1 MMVSHNSKNLPRVR
15 CTKCNEQILRNRE
28 LVVNKRTICLGC
40 AVEMGLTQKIK
51 LDINHKENCYKRA
64 GLGDDD
70 CHYCWVQTWGAMR
83 DLGYECT
90 NNGSWYKRTDFH
102 NVLVIYE

>member
-1 MMVSHNSKNLPRVR
+1 MGFHNSKNLPRVR
-15 CTKCNEQILRNRE
+15 CTKCNEQNLRTRE

-51 LDINHKENCYKRA
+51 LDINHKKNCYKRA

-70 CHYCWVQTWGAMR
+70 CHYCWVQ
-83 DLGYECT
+83 
-90 NNGSWYKRTDFH
+90 
-102 NVLVIYE
+102 

>member
-1 MMVSHNSKNLPRVR
+1 MESPITKRTRVR
-15 CTKCNEQILRNRE
+15 CTKCNESILRNRE

-40 AVEMGLTQKIK
+40 AASMGLTQKLGIDMEHK
-51 LDINHKENCYKRA
+51 LSCYKGG
-64 GLGDDD
+64 GLGDDE
-70 CHYCWVQTWGAMR
+70 CHYCWVQTWAGMK

-90 NNGSWYKRTDFH
+90 DNGTWFKRTDYH

>member
-1 MMVSHNSKNLPRVR
+1 MESPITKRTRVR
-15 CTKCNEQILRNRE
+15 CTKCNDSSLRNRE

-40 AVEMGLTQKIK
+40 AVEMGLTQKLGIDMKHK
-51 LDINHKENCYKRA
+51 LSCYKGG
-64 GLGDDD
+64 GLGDDE
-70 CHYCWVQTWGAMR
+70 CHYCWVQTWAAMK

-90 NNGSWYKRTDFH
+90 DNGTWFKRTEYH

>member
-1 MMVSHNSKNLPRVR
+1 MESPITKRTRVR
-15 CTKCNEQILRNRE
+15 CTKCNESILRNRE

-40 AVEMGLTQKIK
+40 AVEMGLTQKLGIDMKHK
-51 LDINHKENCYKRA
+51 LSCYKGG
-64 GLGDDD
+64 GLGDDE
-70 CHYCWVQTWGAMR
+70 CHYCWVQTWAAMK

-90 NNGSWYKRTDFH
+90 DNGTWFKRTEYH

>member
-1 MMVSHNSKNLPRVR
+1 MESPITKRTRVR
-15 CTKCNEQILRNRE
+15 CTKCNESILRNRE

-40 AVEMGLTQKIK
+40 AVEMGLTQKFGIDMKHK
-51 LDINHKENCYKRA
+51 LSCYKGG
-64 GLGDDD
+64 GLGDDE
-70 CHYCWVQTWGAMR
+70 CHYCWVQTWAAMK

-90 NNGSWYKRTDFH
+90 DNGTWFKRTEYH

>member
-1 MMVSHNSKNLPRVR
+1 
-15 CTKCNEQILRNRE
+15 
-28 LVVNKRTICLGC
+28 
-40 AVEMGLTQKIK
+40 MGLTQSKP
-51 LDINHKENCYKRA
+51 DINHKENCYKRA

-90 NNGSWYKRTDFH
+90 DNGSWYKSTDFH

>member
-1 MMVSHNSKNLPRVR
+1 MESPITKRTRVR
-15 CTKCNEQILRNRE
+15 CTKCNESILRNRE

-40 AVEMGLTQKIK
+40 AVEMGLTQKLGIDMKHK
-51 LDINHKENCYKRA
+51 LSCYKGG
-64 GLGDDD
+64 GLGDDE
-70 CHYCWVQTWGAMR
+70 CHYCWVQTWAAMK

-90 NNGSWYKRTDFH
+90 DNGTWFKRTDYH

>member
-1 MMVSHNSKNLPRVR
+1 MESPITKRTRVR
-15 CTKCNEQILRNRE
+15 CTKCNESILRNRE

-40 AVEMGLTQKIK
+40 AVEMGLTQKLGIDMEHK
-51 LDINHKENCYKRA
+51 LSCYKGG
-64 GLGDDD
+64 GLGDDE
-70 CHYCWVQTWGAMR
+70 CHYCWVQTWAGMK

-90 NNGSWYKRTDFH
+90 DNGTWFKRTEYH

>member
-1 MMVSHNSKNLPRVR
+1 MESPITKRTRVR
-15 CTKCNEQILRNRE
+15 CTKCNESILRNRE

-40 AVEMGLTQKIK
+40 AVEMGLTQKLGIYMKHK
-51 LDINHKENCYKRA
+51 LSCYKGG
-64 GLGDDD
+64 GLGDDE
-70 CHYCWVQTWGAMR
+70 CHYCWVQTWSAMK

-90 NNGSWYKRTDFH
+90 DKGTWFKRTDYH

>member
-1 MMVSHNSKNLPRVR
+1 MESPITKRTRVR
-15 CTKCNEQILRNRE
+15 CTKCNESILRNRE

-40 AVEMGLTQKIK
+40 AVEMGLTQKLGIDMKHK
-51 LDINHKENCYKRA
+51 LSCYKGG
-64 GLGDDD
+64 GLGDDE
-70 CHYCWVQTWGAMR
+70 CHYCWVQTWSAMK

-90 NNGSWYKRTDFH
+90 DNGTWFKRTDYH

>member
-1 MMVSHNSKNLPRVR
+1 MESPITKRTRVR
-15 CTKCNEQILRNRE
+15 CTKCNDSILRNRE

-40 AVEMGLTQKIK
+40 AVEMGLTQKLGIDMKHK
-51 LDINHKENCYKRA
+51 LSCYKGG
-64 GLGDDD
+64 GLGDDE
-70 CHYCWVQTWGAMR
+70 CHYCWVQTWAAMK

-90 NNGSWYKRTDFH
+90 DNGTWFKRTEYH

>member
-1 MMVSHNSKNLPRVR
+1 MESPITKRTRVR
-15 CTKCNEQILRNRE
+15 CTKCNESILRNRE

-40 AVEMGLTQKIK
+40 AVEMGLTQK
-51 LDINHKENCYKRA
+51 LDIDMEHKLSCYKGG
-64 GLGDDD
+64 GLGDDE
-70 CHYCWVQTWGAMR
+70 CHYCWVQTWAAMK

-90 NNGSWYKRTDFH
+90 DNGTWFKRTEYH

>member
-1 MMVSHNSKNLPRVR
+1 MESPITKRTRVR
-15 CTKCNEQILRNRE
+15 CTKCNESILRNRE

-40 AVEMGLTQKIK
+40 AVEMGLTQKLGIDMKHK
-51 LDINHKENCYKRA
+51 LSCYKGA
-64 GLGDDD
+64 GLGDDE
-70 CHYCWVQTWGAMR
+70 CHYCWVQTWAAMK

-90 NNGSWYKRTDFH
+90 DNGTWFKRTEYH

>member
-1 MMVSHNSKNLPRVR
+1 MESPITKRTRVR
-15 CTKCNEQILRNRE
+15 CTKCNESILRTRE

-40 AVEMGLTQKIK
+40 AVEMGLTQK
-51 LDINHKENCYKRA
+51 LDIDMEHKLSCYKGA
-64 GLGDDD
+64 GLGDDE
-70 CHYCWVQTWGAMR
+70 CHYCWVQTWGAMK

-90 NNGSWYKRTDFH
+90 DNGTWFKRTDYH

>member
-1 MMVSHNSKNLPRVR
+1 MESPITKRTRVR
-15 CTKCNEQILRNRE
+15 CTKCNESLLRNRV

-40 AVEMGLTQKIK
+40 AVEMGLTQKLGIDMKHK
-51 LDINHKENCYKRA
+51 LSCYKGA
-64 GLGDDD
+64 GLGDDE
-70 CHYCWVQTWGAMR
+70 CHYCWVQSWSAMK

-90 NNGSWYKRTDFH
+90 DNGTWFKRTDYH

>member
-1 MMVSHNSKNLPRVR
+1 MVTHNSKNLPRVR
-15 CTKCNEQILRNRE
+15 CTKCNEHILRNRE
-28 LVVNKRTICLGC
+28 LIVNKRTICLGC

-102 NVLVIYE
+102 NVFVIYE

>member
-1 MMVSHNSKNLPRVR
+1 MESPITKRTRVR
-15 CTKCNEQILRNRE
+15 CTKCNESILRNRE

-40 AVEMGLTQKIK
+40 AVEMGLTQKLGIDMKHK
-51 LDINHKENCYKRA
+51 LSCYK
-64 GLGDDD
+64 GGGVGDDE
-70 CHYCWVQTWGAMR
+70 CHYCWVQTWAAMK

-90 NNGSWYKRTDFH
+90 DNGTWFKRTEYH

>member
-1 MMVSHNSKNLPRVR
+1 MAKVKNFPRVR

-28 LVVNKRTICLGC
+28 LIVNKRTICLGC

-102 NVLVIYE
+102 NVFVIYE

>member
-1 MMVSHNSKNLPRVR
+1 MVSHNSKNLPRVR

-90 NNGSWYKRTDFH
+90 DNGSWFKCTDFH

>member
-1 MMVSHNSKNLPRVR
+1 MESPITKRTRVR
-15 CTKCNEQILRNRE
+15 CTKCNESILRNRE

-102 NVLVIYE
+102 NVFVIYE

>member
-1 MMVSHNSKNLPRVR
+1 MAKVKNFPRVR
-15 CTKCNEQILRNRE
+15 CTKCDELILRNRE
-28 LVVNKRTICLGC
+28 LIVNKRTICLGC
-40 AVEMGLTQKIK
+40 AVELGLTQKIK
-51 LDINHKENCYKRA
+51 LDINHKQNCYKRA

-102 NVLVIYE
+102 NVFVIYE

>member
-1 MMVSHNSKNLPRVR
+1 MESPITKRTRVR
-15 CTKCNEQILRNRE
+15 CTKCNESILRNRE

-51 LDINHKENCYKRA
+51 LDINHKEKCYKRA

-102 NVLVIYE
+102 NVFVIYE